1 LKQLDKTV
9 RQHEKQQAEL
19 AQKDG
24 KRVATDRKT
33 KALKSA
39 LEELHKEVKNAELFY
54 RYITWLHVKFPKAK
68 YEDVIGLCK
77 VASPAEVIGEDYS
90 LSPGRYV
97 GVVIEEDGKTEEEFV
112 SDLIRTQD
120 EWERLNNQALS
131 LAAVI
136 KNNVLALVGE

>member
-1 LKQLDKTV
+1 
-9 RQHEKQQAEL
+9 
-19 AQKDG
+19 
-24 KRVATDRKT
+24 
-33 KALKSA
+33 
-39 LEELHKEVKNAELFY
+39 
-54 RYITWLHVKFPKAK
+54 VKFPKAK